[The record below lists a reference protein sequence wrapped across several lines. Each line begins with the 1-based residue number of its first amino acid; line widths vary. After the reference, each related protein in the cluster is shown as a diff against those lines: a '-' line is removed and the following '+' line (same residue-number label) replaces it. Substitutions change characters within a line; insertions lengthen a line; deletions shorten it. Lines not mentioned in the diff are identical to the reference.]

1 MRGTNSRTRQ
11 NEKIRQ
17 KITFLELRGVEMRL
31 KSPDPQKAHLGH
43 LLNVHT

>member
-1 MRGTNSRTRQ
+1 MRGTNLKNEQ

-17 KITFLELRGVEMRL
+17 KVTFLGLRRVEMGL
-31 KSPDPQKAHLGH
+31 KIRDSQKAHLGH